1 MVDIKQIADE
11 AEVII
16 DGYAFSKFE
25 GGYRVLNLNAP
36 DKAAVF
42 AVDGSVLETTMND
55 IELHIASKYLS
66 SSLSIWRRKMPKYYE
81 FKVAGYY
88 LYFTSFCVVE
98 CMHVHAS
105 DKKLTEAG
113 SAKFFVKGNGDSV
126 LQNKGILTDRE
137 ISKIQAFIKENYEKM
152 YEKWAQYSENG
163 FYRG

>member
-1 MVDIKQIADE
+1 
-11 AEVII
+11 
-16 DGYAFSKFE
+16 
-25 GGYRVLNLNAP
+25 
-36 DKAAVF
+36 
-42 AVDGSVLETTMND
+42 
-55 IELHIASKYLS
+55 
-66 SSLSIWRRKMPKYYE
+66 MPKYYE

-126 LQNKGILTDRE
+126 LQNKRILTDWE
-137 ISKIQAFIKENYEKM
+137 IGKIRAFIKENYEKM
-152 YEKWAQYSENG
+152 YEKWAEYSENG

>member
-1 MVDIKQIADE
+1 
-11 AEVII
+11 
-16 DGYAFSKFE
+16 
-25 GGYRVLNLNAP
+25 
-36 DKAAVF
+36 
-42 AVDGSVLETTMND
+42 
-55 IELHIASKYLS
+55 
-66 SSLSIWRRKMPKYYE
+66 MPKYYE

-98 CMHVHAS
+98 CMHIHAS

-137 ISKIQAFIKENYEKM
+137 IGKIQAFIKENYEKM
-152 YEKWAQYSENG
+152 YEKWAQYSDNG